1 METPGSYP
9 KPLMPI
15 PHYDLAVIGSGPAG
29 QKGAI
34 AAAKLRKRVAV
45 IDRLDMVG
53 GCSLHL
59 GTIPSKTMREAIL
72 YLSGIRQRTFYGG
85 DYRAK
90 EDISAEDLSSRVDVV
105 LQRESDVVRAQLKR
119 NGVTTIN
126 GMAHFADAHTLE
138 ILDGDGHMATITA
151 DTILVACG
159 TRPAENPL
167 IVTDGK
173 RVFNSDQLLHLPL
186 IPRELIVVGGG
197 VIGLEY
203 AAMMTALNIRVT
215 LIDQRP
221 TLLDFAD
228 HEIIESLCHHLREEG
243 VIFRLGE
250 QVTSVTTDKDARVIA
265 HLESGKTVRGDALL
279 YAVGRQAN
287 SDRLRLEAAGI
298 VADARGRIAVN
309 ENFQTSVPHIYA
321 AGDVIGFP
329 ALAATS
335 MEQGRLAVLHSLGLP
350 VKTSTLLLPFGI
362 YTIPEISMVGR
373 TERELTAA
381 KVPYEVGISRFSELA
396 RAQMVGDER
405 GLLKLLFDPNTLR
418 LLGVH
423 VMGESATEIIH
434 IGQAVLALGGTIDY
448 FRDTVFNYPTLAEA
462 YKVAALNGLN
472 KV

>member
-1 METPGSYP
+1 MSA
-9 KPLMPI
+9 
-15 PHYDLAVIGSGPAG
+15 PHFDLAVIGSGPAG

-45 IDRLDMVG
+45 VDRRDMVG

-72 YLSGIRQRTFYGG
+72 YLSGIRQRSFYGG
-85 DYRAK
+85 DYRVK
-90 EDISAEDLSSRVDVV
+90 EDISARDLAHRVDIV
-105 LQRESDVVRAQLKR
+105 LQREIDVVKAQLKR

-126 GMAHFADAHTLE
+126 GMARFVDQHTISIE
-138 ILDGDGHMATITA
+138 GTDGPSTITA
-151 DTILVACG
+151 DTILIACG
-159 TRPAENPL
+159 TRPAESAK
-167 IVTDGK
+167 IVTDGQ

-203 AAMMTALNIRVT
+203 AAMMTALNTRVT

-221 TLLDFAD
+221 TLLEFAD
-228 HEIIESLCHHLREEG
+228 HEIIESLCHHLRETG
-243 VIFRLGE
+243 VTFRLGE
-250 QVTSVTTDKDARVIA
+250 QVTSVSVDGERVIA
-265 HLESGKTVRGDALL
+265 HLESGKTVKGDALL
-279 YAVGRQAN
+279 YAVGRQSN
-287 SDRLRLEAAGI
+287 SDLLGLEAVGI
-298 VADARGRIAVN
+298 AADPRGRIAVN
-309 ENFQTSVPHIYA
+309 SNYQTDVPHIYA

-335 MEQGRLAVLHSLGLP
+335 MEQGRLAISHMLGMP
-350 VKTSTLLLPFGI
+350 VRTAPHLLPFGI

-373 TERELTAA
+373 TERELTAN
-381 KVPYEVGISRFSELA
+381 KVKYEVGISRFSELA
-396 RAQMVGDER
+396 RAQMIGDER
-405 GLLKLLFDPNTLR
+405 GMLKILFDPDTLR

-434 IGQAVLALGGTIDY
+434 IGQAVLSMGGTIDY

>member
-1 METPGSYP
+1 MSV
-9 KPLMPI
+9 

-34 AAAKLRKRVAV
+34 AAAKLRKRVVV
-45 IDRLDMVG
+45 IDRRDMVG

-72 YLSGIRQRTFYGG
+72 YLSGIRQRTFYGA

-90 EDISAEDLSSRVDVV
+90 EDISARDLSQRVDVV
-105 LQRESDVVRAQLKR
+105 LQREIDVVKSQLKR

-126 GMAHFADAHTLE
+126 GMARFVDAAY
-138 ILDGDGHMATITA
+138 DRDRGQRMAR
-151 DTILVACG
+151 LVDDHG
-159 TRPAENPL
+159 RHDPH
-167 IVTDGK
+167 
-173 RVFNSDQLLHLPL
+173 RVRYAAGGESVDRHGRASASSTPTSCCICPL

-203 AAMMTALNIRVT
+203 AAMMTALNTRVT

-243 VIFRLGE
+243 VTFRLGE
-250 QVTSVTTDKDARVIA
+250 TGAVGDSSNGDRVIA
-265 HLESGKTVRGDALL
+265 QLESGKTVKGDALL

-287 SDRLRLEAAGI
+287 SDLLRLDAAGI
-298 VADARGRIAVN
+298 AADERGKITVN
-309 ENFQTSVPHIYA
+309 EYFQTSVPHIYA

-335 MEQGRLAVLHSLGLP
+335 MEQGRLAISHSLGLP
-350 VKTSTLLLPFGI
+350 MKTAPHLLPFGI
-362 YTIPEISMVGR
+362 YTIPGDLDGGANGAR
-373 TERELTAA
+373 TDGGEGARTRS
-381 KVPYEVGISRFSELA
+381 GISRFGELA
-396 RAQMVGDER
+396 RAQMIGDER
-405 GLLKLLFDPNTLR
+405 GMLKLLFDPDTLR

-434 IGQAVLALGGTIDY
+434 IGQAVLAMGGTIDY

-462 YKVAALNGLN
+462 YKVAALNGMN
-472 KV
+472 KVA

>member
-1 METPGSYP
+1 
-9 KPLMPI
+9 MPVA
-15 PHYDLAVIGSGPAG
+15 HYDLAVIGSGPAG

-34 AAAKLRKRVAV
+34 AAAKMRKRVAV
-45 IDRLDMVG
+45 VDRRDMVG

-59 GTIPSKTMREAIL
+59 GTIPSKTMREAML
-72 YLSGIRQRTFYGG
+72 YLSGIRQRTFYGA

-90 EDISAEDLSSRVDVV
+90 EDISARDLSQRVDVV
-105 LQRESDVVRAQLKR
+105 LQREIDVVRSQLKR
-119 NGVTTIN
+119 NGVTTIH
-126 GMAHFADAHTLE
+126 GMARFADANTLE
-138 ILDGDGHMATITA
+138 IEGSEGGASTITA
-151 DTILVACG
+151 DTILIACG

-203 AAMMTALNIRVT
+203 AAMMTALGTRVV

-243 VIFRLGE
+243 VTFRLGE
-250 QVTSVTTDKDARVIA
+250 QVTSVTTENGERVIA
-265 HLESGKTVRGDALL
+265 HLESGKTVKGDALL

-287 SDRLRLEAAGI
+287 SDLLRLEATGI
-298 VADARGRIAVN
+298 VPDDRGRIKVN
-309 ENFQTSVPHIYA
+309 ANFQTVVPHIYA
-321 AGDVIGFP
+321 AGDVIGF
-329 ALAATS
+329 
-335 MEQGRLAVLHSLGLP
+335 
-350 VKTSTLLLPFGI
+350 
-362 YTIPEISMVGR
+362 
-373 TERELTAA
+373 
-381 KVPYEVGISRFSELA
+381 SRFGELA
-396 RAQMVGDER
+396 RAQMIGDER
-405 GLLKLLFDPNTLR
+405 GMLKLLFDPDTLR

-434 IGQAVLALGGTIDY
+434 IGQAVLAMGGTIDY

-462 YKVAALNGLN
+462 YKVAALNGMN

>member
-1 METPGSYP
+1 
-9 KPLMPI
+9 MPI

-53 GCSLHL
+53 GCSLDL

-72 YLSGIRQRTFYGG
+72 YLSGMRQRTFYGG

-250 QVTSVTTDKDARVIA
+250 QVTSVTTDKDERVIA

-350 VKTSTLLLPFGI
+350 VKMSTLLLPFGI

-381 KVPYEVGISRFSELA
+381 KVPYEVGISRFGELA
-396 RAQMVGDER
+396 RAQMIGDER

-434 IGQAVLALGGTIDY
+434 IGQAVLSMGGTIDY

>member
-1 METPGSYP
+1 MSV
-9 KPLMPI
+9 

-34 AAAKLRKRVAV
+34 AAAKLRKKVVV
-45 IDRLDMVG
+45 IDRRDMVG

-72 YLSGIRQRTFYGG
+72 YLTGIRQRTFYGA

-90 EDISAEDLSSRVDVV
+90 EDISPKDLSQRVDIV
-105 LQRESDVVRAQLKR
+105 LQREIDVVKAQLKR
-119 NGVTTIN
+119 NGVSAIN
-126 GMAHFADAHTLE
+126 GMARFTDTNTIE
-138 ILDGDGHMATITA
+138 IENPEGALSSITA
-151 DTILVACG
+151 DTILIACG

-167 IVTDGK
+167 IVTDGE

-203 AAMMTALNIRVT
+203 AAMMTALNTRVT
-215 LIDQRP
+215 VIDQRP

-228 HEIIESLCHHLREEG
+228 REVIESLCHHLREEG
-243 VIFRLGE
+243 VTFRLGE
-250 QVTSVTTDKDARVIA
+250 KVLSVTRNGDRVIA
-265 HLESGKTVRGDALL
+265 QLESGKTVKGDALL

-287 SDRLRLEAAGI
+287 SDLLHLDAAGI
-298 VADARGRIAVN
+298 AADARGKIAVN
-309 ENFQTSVPHIYA
+309 EYFQTSVPHIYA

-335 MEQGRLAVLHSLGLP
+335 MEQGRLAIAHSLGLP
-350 VKTSTLLLPFGI
+350 MKTAPHLLPFGI

-373 TERELTAA
+373 TEQELTAA
-381 KVPYEVGISRFSELA
+381 KVRYEVGLSRFGELA
-396 RAQMVGDER
+396 RAQMIGDER
-405 GLLKLLFDPNTLR
+405 GMLKLLFDPDTLR
-418 LLGVH
+418 LFGVH

-434 IGQAVLALGGTIDY
+434 IGQAVLSMGGTIDY

-462 YKVAALNGLN
+462 YKVAALNGMN

>member
-1 METPGSYP
+1 MSV
-9 KPLMPI
+9 

-34 AAAKLRKRVAV
+34 AAAKLRKKVVV
-45 IDRLDMVG
+45 IDRRDMVG

-72 YLSGIRQRTFYGG
+72 YLTGIRQRTFYGA

-90 EDISAEDLSSRVDVV
+90 EDISPKDLSQRVDIV
-105 LQRESDVVRAQLKR
+105 LQREIDVVKAQLKR
-119 NGVTTIN
+119 NGVSAIN
-126 GMAHFADAHTLE
+126 GMARFTDTNTIE
-138 ILDGDGHMATITA
+138 IENPEGALSSITA
-151 DTILVACG
+151 DTILIACG

-167 IVTDGK
+167 IVTDGE

-203 AAMMTALNIRVT
+203 AAMMTALNTRVT
-215 LIDQRP
+215 VIDQRP

-228 HEIIESLCHHLREEG
+228 REVIESLCHHLREEG
-243 VIFRLGE
+243 VTFRLGE
-250 QVTSVTTDKDARVIA
+250 KVLSVTRNGDRVIA
-265 HLESGKTVRGDALL
+265 QLESGKTVKGDALL

-287 SDRLRLEAAGI
+287 SDLLHLDAAGI
-298 VADARGRIAVN
+298 AADARGKIAVN
-309 ENFQTSVPHIYA
+309 EYFQTSVPHIYA

-335 MEQGRLAVLHSLGLP
+335 MEQGRLAIAHSLGLP
-350 VKTSTLLLPFGI
+350 MKTAPHLLPFGI

-373 TERELTAA
+373 TEQELTAA
-381 KVPYEVGISRFSELA
+381 KVRYEVGLSRFGELA
-396 RAQMVGDER
+396 RAQMIGDER
-405 GLLKLLFDPNTLR
+405 GMLKLLFDPDTLR
-418 LLGVH
+418 LFGVH

-434 IGQAVLALGGTIDY
+434 IGQAVLSMGGTIDY

-462 YKVAALNGLN
+462 YKVAALNGMN
-472 KV
+472 KVA

>member
-1 METPGSYP
+1 MAT
-9 KPLMPI
+9 
-15 PHYDLAVIGSGPAG
+15 PHYDLIVIGSGPAG

-45 IDRLDMVG
+45 IDRREMVG

-72 YLSGIRQRTFYGG
+72 YLTGMRQRTFYGA

-90 EDISAEDLSSRVDVV
+90 EDISAADLSQRVDVV
-105 LQRESDVVRAQLKR
+105 LEREIDVVKAQLRR

-126 GMAHFADAHTLE
+126 GMARFADAHTIE
-138 ILDGDGHMATITA
+138 IEASDGTTVQITA
-151 DTILVACG
+151 DTILIACG

-167 IVTDGK
+167 IVTDGQ

-203 AAMMTALNIRVT
+203 AAMMTALGTRVT
-215 LIDQRP
+215 LVEQRP

-228 HEIIESLCHHLREEG
+228 HEIIESLAHHLREEG
-243 VIFRLGE
+243 VTFRLGE
-250 QVTSVTTDKDARVIA
+250 QVKSVTRENDRVSA
-265 HLESGKTVRGDALL
+265 HLESGKTVKGDALL

-287 SDRLRLEAAGI
+287 SDLLRLEAAGI
-298 VADARGRIAVN
+298 AADDRGRIKVN
-309 ENFQTSVPHIYA
+309 EYFQTAVPHIYA

-335 MEQGRLAVLHSLGLP
+335 MEQGRLAVSHSLGLP
-350 VKTSTLLLPFGI
+350 MKTAPHLLPFGI

-373 TERELTAA
+373 TERDLTTA
-381 KVPYEVGISRFSELA
+381 KVRYEVGISRFSELA
-396 RAQMVGDER
+396 RAQMIGDER
-405 GLLKLLFDPNTLR
+405 GMLKLLFDPDTLR

-462 YKVAALNGLN
+462 YKVAALNGMN

>member
-1 METPGSYP
+1 MSS
-9 KPLMPI
+9 

-34 AAAKLRKRVAV
+34 AAAKMRKRVAV
-45 IDRLDMVG
+45 VDRRDMIG

-72 YLSGIRQRTFYGG
+72 YLSGVRQRSFYGG
-85 DYRAK
+85 DYRVK
-90 EDISAEDLSSRVDVV
+90 DDISARDLGHRVDIVLEREINVV
-105 LQRESDVVRAQLKR
+105 KAQLKR
-119 NGVTTIN
+119 NSVTTIN
-126 GMAHFADAHTLE
+126 GMARFVDPHTIE
-138 ILDGDGHMATITA
+138 IEGTDGPSVVTA
-151 DTILVACG
+151 DTILIACG
-159 TRPAENPL
+159 TRPAESPTV
-167 IVTDGK
+167 ITDGK

-203 AAMMTALNIRVT
+203 AAMMTALNTRVT

-228 HEIIESLCHHLREEG
+228 HEIIESLCHHLRETG
-243 VIFRLGE
+243 VTFRLGE
-250 QVTSVTTDKDARVIA
+250 QVTSVSVAGERVIA
-265 HLESGKTVRGDALL
+265 HLESGKTVKGDALL

-287 SDRLRLEAAGI
+287 SDLLGLEAAG
-298 VADARGRIAVN
+298 VAVDPRGRIRVN
-309 ENFQTSVPHIYA
+309 ENFQTEVPHIYA

-335 MEQGRLAVLHSLGLP
+335 MEQGRLAITHMLGLP
-350 VKTSTLLLPFGI
+350 VRTAPHLLPYGI
-362 YTIPEISMVGR
+362 YTIPEISMVGH
-373 TERELTAA
+373 TERELTAG
-381 KVPYEVGISRFSELA
+381 KVPYEVGISRFGELA
-396 RAQMVGDER
+396 RAQMIGDER
-405 GLLKLLFDPNTLR
+405 GMLKLLFDPSTLR

-423 VMGESATEIIH
+423 VMGENATEIIH
-434 IGQAVLALGGTIDY
+434 IGQAVLSMGGTIEY
-448 FRDTVFNYPTLAEA
+448 FRDTVFNFPTLAEA

>member
-1 METPGSYP
+1 MHAHSPH
-9 KPLMPI
+9 PI
-15 PHYDLAVIGSGPAG
+15 RRMSVPHYDLVVIGSGPAG

-34 AAAKLRKRVAV
+34 AAAKRDKRVAV
-45 IDRLDMVG
+45 VDRRDMVG

-72 YLSGIRQRTFYGG
+72 YLSGMRQRSFYGA
-85 DYRAK
+85 DYRVK
-90 EDISAEDLSSRVDVV
+90 EHIAASDLAQRVDVV
-105 LQRESDVVRAQLKR
+105 LQREIEVVKSQLKR

-126 GMAHFADAHTLE
+126 GMARFADPHTIE
-138 ILDGDGHMATITA
+138 IEGADGPTVITS
-151 DTILVACG
+151 DYVLIACG
-159 TRPAENPL
+159 TRPAESPL
-167 IVTDGK
+167 IITDGK

-203 AAMMTALNIRVT
+203 AAMMTALNTRVT

-228 HEIIESLCHHLREEG
+228 HEVIESLCHYLREVG
-243 VIFRLGE
+243 VTFRLGE
-250 QVTSVTTDKDARVIA
+250 QVTSVSTDANERVTA

-287 SDRLRLEAAGI
+287 SDLLRLEAAGI
-298 VADARGRIAVN
+298 HADERGRIRVN
-309 ENFQTSVPHIYA
+309 ENFQTEVPHIYA

-335 MEQGRLAVLHSLGLP
+335 MEQGRLAATHMLGLP
-350 VKTSTLLLPFGI
+350 MNTAPHLLPFGI

-396 RAQMVGDER
+396 RAQMIGDER
-405 GLLKLLFDPNTLR
+405 GMLKLLFDPSTLR

-423 VMGESATEIIH
+423 VMGEHATEIIH
-434 IGQAVLALGGTIDY
+434 IGQAVLAMNGTIDY

>member
-1 METPGSYP
+1 MQAS
-9 KPLMPI
+9 
-15 PHYDLAVIGSGPAG
+15 HYDLVVIGSGPAG

-34 AAAKLRKRVAV
+34 AAAKMRKRVAV
-45 IDRLDMVG
+45 VDRRDMVG

-72 YLSGIRQRTFYGG
+72 YLSGVRQRSFYGG
-85 DYRAK
+85 DYRVK
-90 EDISAEDLSSRVDVV
+90 EDISAEDLGHRVDIV
-105 LQRESDVVRAQLKR
+105 LQREIDIIKAQLKR

-126 GMAHFADAHTLE
+126 GMAHFVDPHTIE
-138 ILDGDGHMATITA
+138 IEETDGPSSTITA
-151 DTILVACG
+151 DTVLIACG
-159 TRPAENPL
+159 TRPAESPTV
-167 IVTDGK
+167 VTDGR
-173 RVFNSDQLLHLPL
+173 RVFNSDQLLHLPV

-203 AAMMTALNIRVT
+203 AAMMTALNTRVT

-228 HEIIESLCHHLREEG
+228 HEIIESLCHHLREAG
-243 VIFRLGE
+243 VTFRLGE
-250 QVTSVTTDKDARVIA
+250 QVTSVSVDGDRVIA
-265 HLESGKTVRGDALL
+265 HLESGKTVKGDMLL

-287 SDRLRLEAAGI
+287 SDLLRLDEAG
-298 VADARGRIAVN
+298 VTADGRGRIKVN
-309 ENFQTSVPHIYA
+309 EHYQTEVPHIYA

-335 MEQGRLAVLHSLGLP
+335 MEQGRMAVSHMLGMP
-350 VKTSTLLLPFGI
+350 TKTAPHLLPFGI
-362 YTIPEISMVGR
+362 YTIPEISMVGH
-373 TERELTAA
+373 TERELTTA
-381 KVPYEVGISRFSELA
+381 KVPYEVGISRFGELA
-396 RAQMVGDER
+396 RAQMMGDER
-405 GLLKLLFDPNTLR
+405 GILKLLFDPRDLR

-423 VMGESATEIIH
+423 VMGENATEIIH
-434 IGQAVLALGGTIDY
+434 IGQAVLSMSGTIDY

>member
-1 METPGSYP
+1 M
-9 KPLMPI
+9 PL
-15 PHYDLAVIGSGPAG
+15 PHFDLAVIGSGPAG

-34 AAAKLRKRVAV
+34 AAAKMRKRVAV
-45 IDRLDMVG
+45 VDRRDMVG

-72 YLSGIRQRTFYGG
+72 YLSGIRQRTFYGA

-90 EDISAEDLSSRVDVV
+90 ENISALDLSQRVDVV
-105 LQRESDVVRAQLKR
+105 LQREIDVVKAQLKR
-119 NGVTTIN
+119 NGVVTLN
-126 GMAHFADAHTLE
+126 GMARFVDAHTIE
-138 ILDGDGHMATITA
+138 IEGSEGGSSTITA
-151 DTILVACG
+151 DTVLVACG

-167 IVTDGK
+167 IVTDGV

-203 AAMMTALNIRVT
+203 AAMMTALGTKVI
-215 LIDQRP
+215 LIDLRP

-228 HEIIESLCHHLREEG
+228 REIIESLCHHLREEG
-243 VIFRLGE
+243 VTFRLGE
-250 QVTSVTTDKDARVIA
+250 QVNSVTRENDRVYA
-265 HLESGKTVRGDALL
+265 HLESGKTVKGDALL

-287 SDRLRLEAAGI
+287 SDLLRLDVAGI
-298 VADARGRIAVN
+298 TADKRGRIEVN

-335 MEQGRLAVLHSLGLP
+335 MEQGRLAVVHSMGLP
-350 VKTSTLLLPFGI
+350 MKTSPHLLPFGI

-373 TERELTAA
+373 TEQDLTAA
-381 KVPYEVGISRFSELA
+381 KIRYEVGISRFSELA
-396 RAQMVGDER
+396 RAQMIGDER
-405 GLLKLLFDPNTLR
+405 GMLKILFDPDTLQ

-434 IGQAVLALGGTIDY
+434 IGQAVLAMGGTIDY

-462 YKVAALNGLN
+462 YKVAALNGMN

>member
-1 METPGSYP
+1 MSV
-9 KPLMPI
+9 

-34 AAAKLRKRVAV
+34 AAAKLRKKVVV
-45 IDRLDMVG
+45 IDRRDMVG

-72 YLSGIRQRTFYGG
+72 YLSGIRQRTFYGA

-90 EDISAEDLSSRVDVV
+90 EDISPKDLSQRVDIV
-105 LQRESDVVRAQLKR
+105 LQREIDVVKAQLKR
-119 NGVTTIN
+119 NGVSAIN
-126 GMAHFADAHTLE
+126 GLAHFADPNTIE
-138 ILDGDGHMATITA
+138 VENPDGAVSKITA

-167 IVTDGK
+167 IVTDGE

-186 IPRELIVVGGG
+186 IPRDLIVVGGG

-203 AAMMTALNIRVT
+203 AAMMTALNTRVT

-228 HEIIESLCHHLREEG
+228 REVIESLCHHLREEG
-243 VIFRLGE
+243 VTFRLGE
-250 QVTSVTTDKDARVIA
+250 KVLSVTRDGDRVIA
-265 HLESGKTVRGDALL
+265 QLESGKTVKGDALL

-287 SDRLRLEAAGI
+287 SDLLHLGAAGI
-298 VADARGRIAVN
+298 SADERGKIAVN
-309 ENFQTSVPHIYA
+309 EYFQTSVPHIYA

-335 MEQGRLAVLHSLGLP
+335 MEQGRLAIAHSLGLP
-350 VKTSTLLLPFGI
+350 MKTAPHLLPFGI

-373 TERELTAA
+373 TEQELTAA
-381 KVPYEVGISRFSELA
+381 KVRYEVGLSRFGELA
-396 RAQMVGDER
+396 RAQMIGDER
-405 GLLKLLFDPNTLR
+405 GMLKLLFDPDTLR
-418 LLGVH
+418 LFGVH

-434 IGQAVLALGGTIDY
+434 IGQAVLSMGGTIDY

-462 YKVAALNGLN
+462 YKVAALNGMN
-472 KV
+472 KVA

>member
-1 METPGSYP
+1 
-9 KPLMPI
+9 MPV

-34 AAAKLRKRVAV
+34 AAAKLRKKVAV
-45 IDRLDMVG
+45 VDRRDMVG

-72 YLSGIRQRTFYGG
+72 YLTGIRQRTFYGA

-90 EDISAEDLSSRVDVV
+90 EDISAHDLSQRVDVV
-105 LQRESDVVRAQLKR
+105 LQREIDVVKAQLKR

-126 GMAHFADAHTLE
+126 GMARFTDVHTIE
-138 ILDGDGHMATITA
+138 IEGSEGQISKITA
-151 DTILVACG
+151 DTILIACG

-167 IVTDGK
+167 IVTDGE

-197 VIGLEY
+197 VVGIEY
-203 AAMMTALNIRVT
+203 AAMMTALNTRVT

-228 HEIIESLCHHLREEG
+228 HEIIESLCHHLREDG
-243 VIFRLGE
+243 VTFRLGE
-250 QVTSVTTDKDARVIA
+250 KVTSVSRNGDRVIA
-265 HLESGKTVRGDALL
+265 QLESGKTVKGDALL

-287 SDRLRLEAAGI
+287 SDLLRLEAAGI
-298 VADARGRIAVN
+298 APDDRGRITVN
-309 ENFQTSVPHIYA
+309 ENFQTAVPHIYA

-335 MEQGRLAVLHSLGLP
+335 MEQGRLAVSHSLGLP
-350 VKTSTLLLPFGI
+350 MKTAPHLLPYGI

-381 KVPYEVGISRFSELA
+381 KIRYEVGLSRFGELA
-396 RAQMVGDER
+396 RAQMIGDER
-405 GLLKLLFDPNTLR
+405 GLLKLLFDPDTLR
-418 LLGVH
+418 LFGVH

-434 IGQAVLALGGTIDY
+434 IGQAVLSMGGTIDY

-462 YKVAALNGLN
+462 YKVAALNGMN
-472 KV
+472 NV